1 MQAQHVTQMQFL
13 SDKSVAKRYEISRQS
28 VWRWTQEGKLPQPV
42 KLTNGSTRWKLTDL
56 EQWEA
61 QREVQ
66 A

>member
-1 MQAQHVTQMQFL
+1 MNNQYL
-13 SDKSVAKRYEISRQS
+13 SVKALAARYSVAKSTC
-28 VWRWTQEGKLPQPV
+28 WRWTQEGKLPQPV

>member
-1 MQAQHVTQMQFL
+1 MSIHFL
-13 SDKSVAKRYEISRQS
+13 SDKSVSKRYEISRPT
-28 VWRWTQEGKLPQPV
+28 VWRWTQEGKLPRPV